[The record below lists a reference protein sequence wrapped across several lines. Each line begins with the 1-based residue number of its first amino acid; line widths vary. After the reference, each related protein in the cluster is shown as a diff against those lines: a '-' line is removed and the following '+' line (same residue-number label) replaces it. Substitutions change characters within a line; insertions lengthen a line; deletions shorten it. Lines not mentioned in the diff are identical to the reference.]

1 MVLLSISV
9 VGEDADPIKNGRA
22 RSAPTTRKTAK
33 ITYERGRLRMDLG
46 FEGEA
51 LIILGF
57 LLGGLIRRCLTR
69 RGLVP
74 ERAEELSAEMV
85 LRKLLP
91 RLEPEKWPGTTTSY
105 YQSIVS
111 MKRMEWT

>member
-1 MVLLSISV
+1 LLSISV

-33 ITYERGRLRMDLG
+33 NTYERGRLRMDLG

-57 LLGGLIRRCLTR
+57 LLGGLNSKMSHAKRPCAR
-69 RGLVP
+69 
-74 ERAEELSAEMV
+74 
-85 LRKLLP
+85 
-91 RLEPEKWPGTTTSY
+91 TSG
-105 YQSIVS
+105 
-111 MKRMEWT
+111 RT